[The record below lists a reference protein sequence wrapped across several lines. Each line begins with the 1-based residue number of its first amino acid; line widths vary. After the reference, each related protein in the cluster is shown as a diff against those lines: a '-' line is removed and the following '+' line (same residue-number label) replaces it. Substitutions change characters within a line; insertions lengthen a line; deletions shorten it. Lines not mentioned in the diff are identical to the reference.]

1 MKNEKETTTKLL
13 IIVLSLFVIFDP
25 TIEKVKHGKKYLH
38 SLFVETFNDD
48 QISIS
53 SIKKVARVDS
63 SENALR

>member
-1 MKNEKETTTKLL
+1 MKKEKETTTKLM

-25 TIEKVKHGKKYLH
+25 SIEKLKHSKKYLH

-48 QISIS
+48 QISVS
-53 SIKKVARVDS
+53 SIRKVARTDS